1 MKKKLLS
8 TAIAAGMGMGLMSTA
23 AQAVYVN
30 AQGTGQVLLYPYYS
44 AENGNDTYVQVVNTS
59 NVGKVV
65 KVRFLESKNSQEV
78 LDFNL
83 YLSANDVWA
92 GAVTATANGGAK
104 IVTSDTSC
112 TDGTIPADGQPF
124 VNFQYDGDGD
134 SSIERT
140 AEGHVEII
148 GMADII
154 PGSDLDQA
162 IDHGT
167 AGVPADCSYTNGKD
181 FSQGGADAAGNVSSF
196 GSTGDGAGL
205 YGFSQLVNVEQ
216 GVAAKMDATALANF
230 STNNLWTDAGS
241 VQPDLTDANTS
252 AVIFDGT
259 GVTTVPFADFLPP
272 AGEGDPVSAVL
283 MTQNIQNSY
292 VVEPDIN
299 AGTDWIVTFPT
310 KGLYVNGTNA
320 PEAPF
325 TTAWDSAD
333 SNACEPVS
341 LSYWDREEQQVQSS
355 VEFSPPPPTGPG
367 ASLCYEANVVTFNNA
382 DVIGSANT
390 QNVDVAYTAGW
401 MDIAFTAQSF
411 TTDPAS
417 TNQTFNGLP
426 AIGYSV
432 VEYANG
438 TIGGVVRNYSGAS
451 KHKETAPY

>member
-44 AENGNDTYVQVVNTS
+44 AENGNDSYIQVVNTS
-59 NVGKVV
+59 DVGKVV

-104 IVTSDTSC
+104 IVTNDTSC

-124 VNFQYDGDGD
+124 VNYQYDGDGD

-140 AEGHVEII
+140 AEGHVEVI
-148 GMADII
+148 GMADIVA
-154 PGSDLDQA
+154 GSALDQA
-162 IDHGT
+162 IDHGNT
-167 AGVPADCSYTNGKD
+167 GVPADCSFTNGKD
-181 FSQGGADAAGNVSSF
+181 FSSGGAHAAGNVT
-196 GSTGDGAGL
+196 GSTGGL

-216 GVAAKMDATALANF
+216 GVAATMDATALADF
-230 STNNLWTDAGS
+230 TPNNIWTTPGDIT
-241 VQPDLTDANTS
+241 PDLT
-252 AVIFDGT
+252 AVTTPAILFDGSAAQSFPNLDF
-259 GVTTVPFADFLPP
+259 GVATDN
-272 AGEGDPVSAVL
+272 GDPVSAVL

-292 VVEPDIN
+292 VVDPAIN

-310 KGLYVNGTNA
+310 KSLYVNNSPA
-320 PEAPF
+320 YAPF
-325 TTAWDSAD
+325 TASWDSAA
-333 SNACEPVS
+333 STACES
-341 LSYWDREEQQVQSS
+341 ITLDYWDREEQSVQTS
-355 VEFSPPPPTGPG
+355 VEFSPPPPSGPG
-367 ASLCYEANVVTFNNA
+367 AALCYEANVMTFNDSN
-382 DVIGSANT
+382 VIGSSNT

-401 MDIAFTAQSF
+401 MDMQFDTQSF
-411 TTDPAS
+411 TTDGGDQFS
-417 TNQTFNGLP
+417 GLP

-432 VEYANG
+432 VKYTNG
-438 TIGGVVRNYSGAS
+438 SIGGVMRNYMGAS
-451 KHKETAPY
+451 AHKETSPL